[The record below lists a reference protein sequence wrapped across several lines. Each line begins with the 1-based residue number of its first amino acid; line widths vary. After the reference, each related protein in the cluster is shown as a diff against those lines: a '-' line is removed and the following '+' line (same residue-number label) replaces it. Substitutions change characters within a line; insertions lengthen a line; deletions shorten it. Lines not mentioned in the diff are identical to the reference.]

1 MTEAGGT
8 HWPHCANGKSESKLS
23 VKWALF
29 GSKRIQ
35 FIIDSDTAACVSLDV
50 HGARMTWSLG
60 NRLCLIV
67 FLSLI
72 EPSKEDCKDYFTED
86 EWKNTTQ
93 LQMVSLVITENITNV
108 AECTLESYCFS
119 QKIMCDVLDDCF
131 PKHEKSRKKCQPA
144 WNVSVH
150 AHHFKCLLAKMVDFH
165 KTVNESVCPLFEK
178 SWHAATALPTATAPQ
193 TIVTSPVWSSQ
204 TAPLPT
210 SRAVS
215 PKLTRLGR
223 NEQHAKKSKAC
234 QSNHMIILTVLLGIS
249 STLAM
254 VLPLAVYF
262 YMRRRKTQ
270 DKMWRQYGKASANSE
285 VLMEHIGVSAS

>member
-60 NRLCLIV
+60 NRLCLI
-67 FLSLI
+67 
-72 EPSKEDCKDYFTED
+72 
-86 EWKNTTQ
+86 KNTTQ
-93 LQMVSLVITENITNV
+93 LQMVSLVITENIT
-108 AECTLESYCFS
+108 
-119 QKIMCDVLDDCF
+119 
-131 PKHEKSRKKCQPA
+131 EKSRKKCQPA

-178 SWHAATALPTATAPQ
+178 SWHAAATALPTATAPQ

>member
-93 LQMVSLVITENITNV
+93 LQMVSLVITENIT
-108 AECTLESYCFS
+108 
-119 QKIMCDVLDDCF
+119 
-131 PKHEKSRKKCQPA
+131 EKSRKKCQPA

-178 SWHAATALPTATAPQ
+178 SWHAAATALPTATAPQ

>member
-60 NRLCLIV
+60 NRLCLI
-67 FLSLI
+67 
-72 EPSKEDCKDYFTED
+72 
-86 EWKNTTQ
+86 KNTTQ

-178 SWHAATALPTATAPQ
+178 SWHAAATALPTATAPQ